1 MIKIINMF
9 LAFEK
14 DLDWK
19 IRKVIILLF
28 ASKVCILLLACVSEA
43 FRKESLNFLELGPF
57 HYLSTP
63 GYTWEKR

>member
-19 IRKVIILLF
+19 IRKVIM
-28 ASKVCILLLACVSEA
+28 VCILLLACVSEA